1 MQLSTA
7 VYSQNNV
14 KTALFLGN
22 NKPIFDIGRSYEKIL
37 GFDDN
42 ENDNSGGGSQNS
54 DTSHIEED
62 IQVGFLVEKENRLY
76 KEFFFKYGLSL
87 SVGKTSLFF
96 PDGIGIFVE
105 EVAVS
110 STNLEIEPNISIN
123 RRLSAAVDI
132 ELGLSHSKLWTR
144 DKFNLGSWEI
154 YEDLSLSKTS
164 EFFKVNYR
172 VNETP
177 MFFSMGIYGLSSN
190 TYFNFRFGSFLER
203 RGSFPV
209 ALFDHR

>member
-1 MQLSTA
+1 M
-7 VYSQNNV
+7 
-14 KTALFLGN
+14 GN
-22 NKPIFDIGRSYEKIL
+22 NKPIFDIGRRYEKIL

-42 ENDNSGGGSQNS
+42 ETNNLGGGARNS
-54 DTSHIEED
+54 DRSHTEEN
-62 IQVGFLVEKENRLY
+62 IQIGFLVEKENRLY
-76 KEFFFKYGLSL
+76 KKFFFKYGLSL
-87 SVGKTSLFF
+87 SVGKTTLFF

-123 RRLSAAVDI
+123 RSLSAAVDI

-154 YEDLSLSKTS
+154 FENLSLSKTS

-190 TYFNFRFGSFLER
+190 TYFNFRLGSFLDR
-203 RGSFPV
+203 RGSFPF
-209 ALFDHR
+209 ARFDHR